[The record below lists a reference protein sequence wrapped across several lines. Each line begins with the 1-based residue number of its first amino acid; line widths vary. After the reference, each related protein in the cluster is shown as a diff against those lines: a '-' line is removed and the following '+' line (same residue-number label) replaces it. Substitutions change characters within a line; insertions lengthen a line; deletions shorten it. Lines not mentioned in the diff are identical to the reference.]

1 MRDDNIG
8 IYEFKD
14 SEQDALVKFLV
25 DFDYNSRS
33 YDYWLARLNHWWQ
46 DNPSFNDTVIK
57 GWVLKYNNE
66 IVGFMGHIPLR
77 YKFINKE
84 IDIHC
89 GSSWY
94 VNEEFRG
101 NSMSLFFNLIGVS
114 NESIIFT
121 TTPSQ
126 MVMDILPR
134 FGFDFVNKKSHTY
147 NYIIVINYFNYIK
160 LKFFCKSKLR

>member
-1 MRDDNIG
+1 
-8 IYEFKD
+8 
-14 SEQDALVKFLV
+14 
-25 DFDYNSRS
+25 
-33 YDYWLARLNHWWQ
+33 
-46 DNPSFNDTVIK
+46 
-57 GWVLKYNNE
+57 
-66 IVGFMGHIPLR
+66 MGHIPLR

-101 NSMSLFFNLIGVS
+101 NSMSLFFKLIGVS

-160 LKFFCKSKLR
+160 LKFFFKSKLILKICSHVLKFFDLRRNGLIIAVILSNLIRNFSFLYKAKKTLIIH

>member
-57 GWVLKYNNE
+57 G
-66 IVGFMGHIPLR
+66 GF
-77 YKFINKE
+77 
-84 IDIHC
+84 
-89 GSSWY
+89 
-94 VNEEFRG
+94 
-101 NSMSLFFNLIGVS
+101 
-114 NESIIFT
+114 
-121 TTPSQ
+121 
-126 MVMDILPR
+126 
-134 FGFDFVNKKSHTY
+134 
-147 NYIIVINYFNYIK
+147 
-160 LKFFCKSKLR
+160 